1 MNHTN
6 ELKVNSRPKT
16 GVFVLLAGFA
26 GLLISLA
33 LSVSV
38 GAADLTLKTVW
49 EALFFHNPSREAD
62 QIIVGIRLPREIGA
76 ALTGAAFGTAGAIMQ
91 GVTRNPLAEP
101 GLLGLNTGASLGL
114 ACMLAFFSATSYTMA
129 ILFSFAGAALGAI
142 LLFGLASIKKG
153 GFSPLRIVLAGAAI
167 SALLTA
173 LGEGIALMF
182 KLSQDLAFWRA
193 GGVSGTSWAQLKVMA
208 PVVGLSLLTAILL
221 SRSLTILSF
230 GEEMAKGLGQRTTL
244 IKVILILVVLVL
256 SGSGVSVA
264 GPIMFIGL
272 MTPHLVRALVGTDYR
287 WIIPG
292 SALFGSLM
300 LVLADTAARM
310 VNPPFET
317 PVGAVIAVVGV
328 PFFLYL
334 IRKRGRLTQ

>member
-1 MNHTN
+1 
-6 ELKVNSRPKT
+6 
-16 GVFVLLAGFA
+16 
-26 GLLISLA
+26 
-33 LSVSV
+33 
-38 GAADLTLKTVW
+38 
-49 EALFFHNPSREAD
+49 
-62 QIIVGIRLPREIGA
+62 
-76 ALTGAAFGTAGAIMQ
+76 
-91 GVTRNPLAEP
+91 
-101 GLLGLNTGASLGL
+101 
-114 ACMLAFFSATSYTMA
+114 
-129 ILFSFAGAALGAI
+129 
-142 LLFGLASIKKG
+142 
-153 GFSPLRIVLAGAAI
+153 
-167 SALLTA
+167 
-173 LGEGIALMF
+173 
-182 KLSQDLAFWRA
+182 
-193 GGVSGTSWAQLKVMA
+193 MA
-208 PVVGLSLLTAILL
+208 PVVGLGVLTAILL

-334 IRKRGRLTQ
+334 IRKRGRLAQ